1 MLFWR
6 QLLILPLIPLI
17 DHSMAI
23 SRFFFPE
30 PLPQGGEIRIPDPLA
45 HHATRVLRL
54 RHGDAMVLFDGE
66 GGEVPALLQM
76 RGKTWW
82 AVLGEHAAVERES
95 PLELVL
101 VQSLASGEKMDWV
114 VQKAVELGVCGI
126 IPVESGRSVARLS
139 GERALRRVD
148 HWRQVAV
155 AACEQSGRNRVPMID
170 GVVGLRDYLAATRPP
185 HLKLVCVPGAQ
196 VRMRQMERPAVPV
209 HILVG
214 PEGGW
219 TDNELAAARA
229 AGCVAVALGPRVLRT
244 ETAGVAMLSALQAV
258 WGDL

>member
-1 MLFWR
+1 
-6 QLLILPLIPLI
+6 
-17 DHSMAI
+17 MAI

-45 HHATRVLRL
+45 HHATRVLRM
-54 RHGDAMVLFDGE
+54 RDGDGVTLFDGD
-66 GGEVPALLQM
+66 GGEVPAVLQA
-76 RGKTWW
+76 RGKSWW
-82 AVLGEHAAVERES
+82 AVLGEHTAVERES

-114 VQKAVELGVCGI
+114 VQKAVELGVSGI
-126 IPVESGRSVARLS
+126 IPVESERSVARLS
-139 GERALRRVD
+139 GERALRRVE

-155 AACEQSGRNRVPMID
+155 AACEQSGRNRVPAIEA
-170 GVVGLRDYLAATRPP
+170 VVGLRDYLAAPRPP
-185 HLKLVCVPGAQ
+185 HRKLICAPGAE
-196 VRMRQMERPAVPV
+196 VRMQQMERPVVPI

-219 TDNELAAARA
+219 SDSELAAARV
-229 AGCVAVALGPRVLRT
+229 AGCVALALGPRVLRT
-244 ETAGVAMLSALQAV
+244 ETAGVAALSAMQAL